1 MKTKTIYCLFFIL
14 IFAVAC
20 EEVEYTQE
28 AADIPVIESFLV
40 PGQAPMV
47 KITRIIPYAAG
58 EADTVAVPISGIE
71 VILTI
76 NGLDHN
82 LLENSAGSGLY
93 TPTDTT
99 ILVNPGDSVY
109 FSAVYKGTLLT
120 AGTVVP
126 SAPAN
131 LTLSDDVLYYTM
143 GDPSTWLS
151 AGEIELSWA
160 NPEED
165 FYYITVA
172 NIETDPVALN
182 EMAEDM
188 PKFASSSPSTGDQF
202 KIGMRN
208 VTYFGTHQVI
218 IYHVN
223 NEFAELFDNPG
234 MSSVGL
240 TEPPTNVTNGLGI
253 FTAMYPDTVYF
264 EVRTK

>member
-1 MKTKTIYCLFFIL
+1 M
-14 IFAVAC
+14 
-20 EEVEYTQE
+20 
-28 AADIPVIESFLV
+28 V
-40 PGQAPMV
+40 PQ
-47 KITRIIPYAAG
+47 
-58 EADTVAVPISGIE
+58 
-71 VILTI
+71 
-76 NGLDHN
+76 
-82 LLENSAGSGLY
+82 
-93 TPTDTT
+93 
-99 ILVNPGDSVY
+99 
-109 FSAVYKGTLLT
+109 
-120 AGTVVP
+120 
-126 SAPAN
+126 APAN

-151 AGEIELSWA
+151 AGEIELTWD

-172 NIETDPVALN
+172 NIETDPEALN

-188 PKFASSSPSTGDQF
+188 PLFASSSPSTGDQF

-208 VTYFGTHQVI
+208 VTYFGTHRVI

-253 FTAMYPDTVYF
+253 FTAMFPDTVYF

>member
-1 MKTKTIYCLFFIL
+1 MPYLFFIP
-14 IFAVAC
+14 IFIAAC
-20 EEVEYTQE
+20 EEVQYTQE
-28 AADIPVIESFLV
+28 AADIPVVESFLV
-40 PGQAPMV
+40 PGHPPV
-47 KITRIIPYAAG
+47 IKITRIIPYAAE

-71 VILTI
+71 VVLTI
-76 NGLDHN
+76 NGLEHN
-82 LLENSAGSGLY
+82 LYEDSAGSGRY
-93 TPTDTT
+93 KPADTT
-99 ILVNPGDSVY
+99 VSVKPGDSVF
-109 FSAVYKGTLLT
+109 FSADYKGTTLS
-120 AGTVVP
+120 AGTEVP
-126 SAPAN
+126 SPPAN

-151 AGEIELSWA
+151 AGEIELSWD

-165 FYYITVA
+165 FYYITVT

-223 NEFAELFDNPG
+223 HEFAELFDNPD